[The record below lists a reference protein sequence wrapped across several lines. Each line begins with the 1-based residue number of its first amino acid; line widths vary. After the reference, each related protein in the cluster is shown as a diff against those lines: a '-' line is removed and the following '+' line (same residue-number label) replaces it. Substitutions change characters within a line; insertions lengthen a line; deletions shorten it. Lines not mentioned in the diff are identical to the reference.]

1 MNKKFNILLYIFIL
15 LAVLVM
21 FAGTSYAYYLQFYKV
36 DETNVTIK
44 SINLLTQ
51 YDNGN
56 KLNLK
61 KLEFD
66 KEYEYNFSVIN
77 DTKDEIGD
85 YKLVFEIITPL
96 DKMIRDNFVYSLE
109 SSSKSNDNTNKLVS
123 KSTTIVPVSNQELGV
138 GKITPNNIHSY
149 KLKLKINKNDL
160 DKNYLKDRIFV
171 AKINV
176 VSNN

>member
-1 MNKKFNILLYIFIL
+1 MNKCRMQIKNIFKN
-15 LAVLVM
+15 LV
-21 FAGTSYAYYLQFYKV
+21 
-36 DETNVTIK
+36 
-44 SINLLTQ
+44 
-51 YDNGN
+51 
-56 KLNLK
+56 
-61 KLEFD
+61 
-66 KEYEYNFSVIN
+66 YEIY
-77 DTKDEIGD
+77 EIGD